1 VAAVR
6 KSSPARLNPLRYF
19 AEPLA
24 AGFLL
29 AGVGFVLASPL
40 LGSVGGLLLIVLSA
54 RVAYD
59 HRNAGRHALTL
70 LAPVWRVVY
79 APAAWRRQ
87 LTGATLFYLAVLL
100 IVGSLR
106 HVAVG

>member
-1 VAAVR
+1 MAALR
-6 KSSPARLNPLRYF
+6 RSSLARLNPFRHF
-19 AEPLA
+19 AEPFVT
-24 AGFLL
+24 GLL
-29 AGVGFVLASPL
+29 VAGVGCVLASPL
-40 LGSVGGLLLIVLSA
+40 LGAVGGLLLIVLSA

-59 HRNAGRHALTL
+59 HRDAGRYALTL
-70 LAPVWRVVY
+70 LAPVWRVLY